1 MLYIMMFIIDIMI
14 RCFKLTKKKGVQ
26 GDIDWLELHMSS
38 TLLDIMRNMFKL
50 VMVNNSADINKA
62 YNYPHLKSLN
72 TTKEC
77 TSDDGNSAQKGWL
90 G

>member
-1 MLYIMMFIIDIMI
+1 
-14 RCFKLTKKKGVQ
+14 
-26 GDIDWLELHMSS
+26 MSS

-77 TSDDGNSAQKGWL
+77 TSADGNSAQKGWL